1 MKSREFVRTILKPAG
16 AVLERKDGDHHVF
29 RLPSGRTLLV
39 PMGGSQSEIA
49 PYLLSKFRRLMRH
62 EDPRRAVPADP

>member
-1 MKSREFVRTILKPAG
+1 MAHMKSREFVRKVLKPAG
-16 AVLERKDGDHHVF
+16 AVLERKDGDHHIF

-49 PYLLSKFRRLMRH
+49 PYLISKFKRLMR
-62 EDPRRAVPADP
+62 EATPEPAT

>member
-1 MKSREFVRTILKPAG
+1 MKAREFVRTVLRPAG
-16 AVLERKDGDHHVF
+16 AELEKKDGDHHVF

-49 PYLLSKFRRLMRH
+49 PYLLSKFKRLMR
-62 EDPRRAVPADP
+62 EEKKK